1 MKINKFKKVGLNKYK
16 IYSDNGVLT
25 IYEDVILKYN
35 LLYKKEI
42 DDTLLEK
49 INMDNYKA
57 SIYDSALKYI
67 GVRMRSE
74 KEVNEYLLKKGFSL
88 KDIDNTIEKL
98 LSNGLLNDTNF
109 AKSYIKDKIKCEL
122 IKLGV
127 EESIIDTLLKEIDN
141 KLLNDKLCK
150 IIDKEIKLNSKL
162 PIIKLKN
169 KIINRCINLGY
180 QMDSINEILSNTN
193 ICSNSDIKKDYDKLY
208 SKYKDKYDS
217 YKLRSY
223 LKGKLYQKGYTI
235 DEINKVID
243 E

>member
-1 MKINKFKKVGLNKYK
+1 M
-16 IYSDNGVLT
+16 
-25 IYEDVILKYN
+25 
-35 LLYKKEI
+35 
-42 DDTLLEK
+42 
-49 INMDNYKA
+49 
-57 SIYDSALKYI
+57 
-67 GVRMRSE
+67 
-74 KEVNEYLLKKGFSL
+74 
-88 KDIDNTIEKL
+88 
-98 LSNGLLNDTNF
+98 
-109 AKSYIKDKIKCEL
+109 
-122 IKLGV
+122 
-127 EESIIDTLLKEIDN
+127 LKEIDN

-180 QMDSINEILSNTN
+180 KIDSINEILSNIN